1 MTDLSKLSAQELE
14 TLAKD
19 AAAMAEKRK
28 EQEKKD
34 LRSELVDRI
43 KSEGY
48 SIDDIFPGA
57 GSSWSKA
64 KALTGVKYQDPSNPA
79 NTWTGKG
86 RKPKWL
92 VEAESAGRSVD
103 EFAV

>member
-14 TLAKD
+14 TLAKE
-19 AAAMAEKRK
+19 AMAMAEKRK

-34 LRSELVDRI
+34 LRTELVEKIR
-43 KSEGY
+43 SAGY
-48 SIDDIFPGA
+48 TIDDIFPGA
-57 GSSWSKA
+57 GSSSSKS
-64 KALTGVKYQDPSNPA
+64 KSSTDVKYQDPSNPA

-92 VEAESAGRSVD
+92 VEAESAGRSLE
-103 EFAV
+103 EFEL